1 LLFRFGMVPSVLLA
15 DDEPSVSEA
24 LSPLLE
30 LAGMHV
36 QAVATPEEAERALAE
51 RAYDLLIADLS
62 FTGQR
67 GVEGLALIE
76 RAKRAF
82 PALRAV
88 LFTAHGSPDLLAEA
102 LRRGADD
109 AWSKALPIEELVAR
123 ARRLGLGSRTDH

>member
-1 LLFRFGMVPSVLLA
+1 MAPSVLLA

-24 LSPLLE
+24 LAPLLE
-30 LAGMHV
+30 LAGMRV
-36 QAVATPEEAERALAE
+36 QAVASPEEAERALAE